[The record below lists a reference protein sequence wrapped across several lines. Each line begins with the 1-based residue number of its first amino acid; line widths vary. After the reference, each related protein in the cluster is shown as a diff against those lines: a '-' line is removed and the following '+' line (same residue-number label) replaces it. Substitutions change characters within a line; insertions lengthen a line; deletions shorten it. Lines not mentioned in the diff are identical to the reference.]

1 MEKVKF
7 GIIGV
12 GNMGTSHLGFLT
24 RGEVKNGVCTA
35 IADVKA
41 ERLKAAKSN
50 YPGEYACYSSAE
62 ELIDDADVTR
72 SSSPCPITATRR
84 SPSAR

>member
-24 RGEVKNGVCTA
+24 RGEVKNGVCT
-35 IADVKA
+35 VPCGV
-41 ERLKAAKSN
+41 SN
-50 YPGEYACYSSAE
+50 MP
-62 ELIDDADVTR
+62 
-72 SSSPCPITATRR
+72 RR
-84 SPSAR
+84 ARPWVAMIFNMGLFLSGVL

>member
-62 ELIDDADVTR
+62 ELIDDADEEGTL
-72 SSSPCPITATRR
+72 A
-84 SPSAR
+84 